1 MAAQNI
7 VKDETQVKT
16 KTYWENAIDYARK
29 YDVDLSGMVV
39 CLDNGHSKA
48 TKGKGSPWSLHK
60 VEPAIPLREYE
71 FARKVVAKLKELLE
85 NMGARVYLVCPEVD
99 TETSLSA
106 RAARANK
113 LKTVYKN
120 EGKPIKFV
128 FVSVHADA
136 IGDGTKWVPGSN
148 GWAVWTTKGQ
158 NVSDVFADCMW
169 EAANEVF
176 TPMGMRMRQQKAND
190 GDPDYE
196 ADFTVIKK
204 ANMPAVL
211 TENFFY
217 TDPGDCAF
225 ISSDAG
231 VEAIAV
237 AHAKGIGKFA
247 QRRYGHKTRAEYRKE
262 RDERNKEIER
272 LYDEQFGN
280 QNAPN

>member
-1 MAAQNI
+1 MANQNI
-7 VKDETQVKT
+7 NNDVAKKE
-16 KTYWENAIDYARK
+16 KTYWEQAIYDARK
-29 YDVDLSGMVV
+29 YGVNLNGMVV
-39 CLDNGHSKA
+39 CLDNGHGKA

-71 FARKVVAKLKELLE
+71 FTRKVTAKLKELLE
-85 NMGARVYLVCPEVD
+85 AMGAYVYMVCPEVEGD
-99 TETSLSA
+99 TSLSA
-106 RAARANK
+106 RAARANN
-113 LKTVYKN
+113 LKNTYKKT
-120 EGKPIKFV
+120 GKKAYFV

-136 IGDGTKWVPGSN
+136 IGDGTKWMPGSN

-158 NVSDVFADCMW
+158 NVSDTFADCVW
-169 EAANEVF
+169 EAANETF

-204 ANMPAVL
+204 ANMPAIL

-217 TDPGDCAF
+217 TDPTDCEF
-225 ISSDAG
+225 INTERG

-247 QRRYGHKTRAEYRKE
+247 QRRYGFKTRDSYTRPVDPGLLLEKE
-262 RDERNKEIER
+262 NS
-272 LYDEQFGN
+272 
-280 QNAPN
+280 